1 MIQCFFLWA
10 WRAWNLGFGAL
21 EWGFGFGGLDWGFVR
36 KFVGVREFR
45 ACVEVVGCWRISL

>member
-1 MIQCFFLWA
+1 MTQCFFLCA
-10 WRAWNLGFGAL
+10 WRARNLGFGAL

-45 ACVEVVGCWRISL
+45 ACVQVVGCWRISL

>member
-1 MIQCFFLWA
+1 MIQCFFLCA

-36 KFVGVREFR
+36 KFVGVRVQSMCGR
-45 ACVEVVGCWRISL
+45 